1 MSYKVF
7 IWAVLVCTHLAV
19 VALGLALAQHNLWL
33 VR

>member
-1 MSYKVF
+1 MTYKMF
-7 IWAVLVCTHLAV
+7 MRLTLVLTHLGA